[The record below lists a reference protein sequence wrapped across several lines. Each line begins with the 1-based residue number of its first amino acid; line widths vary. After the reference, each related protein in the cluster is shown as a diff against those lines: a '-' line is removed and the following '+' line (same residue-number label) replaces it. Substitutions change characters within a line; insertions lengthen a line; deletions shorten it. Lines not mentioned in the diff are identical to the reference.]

1 MLMYRLYND
10 KSENEGQDIEIPQEI
25 IDEVAK
31 DDDQSKQG
39 KFNDPASL

>member
-31 DDDQSKQG
+31 DDDQSK
-39 KFNDPASL
+39 